1 MKNASFTLKQQI
13 ELFEFKEKNPK
24 ESYANIGKIFG
35 AKWGKDIGRVTVYQI
50 CKRIG
55 LDQGCKL
62 EFKNRSFKEN
72 YCNLQPRV

>member
-55 LDQGCKL
+55 LDQGCEL
-62 EFKNRSFKEN
+62 
-72 YCNLQPRV
+72 